1 MWKVLWSTEVLSEGN
16 KLILAVLGRA
26 TGAFTE
32 ASQGLRRKQLSLA
45 TLESKPRKYRIKA
58 KSAEGV

>member
-1 MWKVLWSTEVLSEGN
+1 MSEGN